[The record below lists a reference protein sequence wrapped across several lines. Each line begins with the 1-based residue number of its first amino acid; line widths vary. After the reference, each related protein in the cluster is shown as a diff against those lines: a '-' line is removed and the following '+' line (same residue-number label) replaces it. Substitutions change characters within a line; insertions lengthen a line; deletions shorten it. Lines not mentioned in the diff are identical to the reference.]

1 MTNYEKY
8 KKSGN
13 HVLIS
18 HILMIY
24 SKKEILLPPISPNL
38 LIFHQSKLLA
48 EMTCQE
54 LLWWAGMKP
63 EDNYFDFNGRDGNMR
78 LNYLIILIKKTQMS

>member
-8 KKSGN
+8 KKKSGN
-13 HVLIS
+13 HALIS
-18 HILMIY
+18 HILMKADTFW
-24 SKKEILLPPISPNL
+24 SEKVSVSPNSF
-38 LIFHQSKLLA
+38 IFHQSKLLA

-78 LNYLIILIKKTQMS
+78 LNYLIILIKKT